1 MACTQDRDKLGK
13 LIVKN
18 IKNLSQHTPDPEQ
31 ENHSS
36 RQEDQHLS
44 QQDENRTDAGYMEW
58 KAWCTRDKN
67 RMETELEQ
75 KELAAKKTA
84 TWALYRE
91 CERLVQENKNNWH
104 ERQEGERL
112 RRLEEEEKVKRISE
126 AENKKKKLSSKFSSR
141 KAAAPKK
148 ETKLELTR
156 RLEEKKKLEG
166 KLRMRSELWRQR
178 REKDGKLLSVWKEV
192 ARKHQEVASE
202 EQETIQQEDTNWL
215 EVTPWLEDRRRE
227 AKAVRTRDIVLTN
240 LHTA

>member
-126 AENKKKKLSSKFSSR
+126 AENKKKKLSFKFSSR

-156 RLEEKKKLEG
+156 RKEETG
-166 KLRMRSELWRQR
+166 
-178 REKDGKLLSVWKEV
+178 
-192 ARKHQEVASE
+192 RKTKNE
-202 EQETIQQEDTNWL
+202 
-215 EVTPWLEDRRRE
+215 
-227 AKAVRTRDIVLTN
+227 VRTLETKKRKRCK
-240 LHTA
+240 TAKCMERSSKETSGSGIRRARNHPAGRHQLAGGYPMATGLKKRVKSC